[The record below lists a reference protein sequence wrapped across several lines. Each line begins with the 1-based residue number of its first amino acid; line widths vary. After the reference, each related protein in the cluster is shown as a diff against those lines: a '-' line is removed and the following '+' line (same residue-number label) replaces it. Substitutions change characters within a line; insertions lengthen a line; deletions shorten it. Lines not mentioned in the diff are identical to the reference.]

1 MFKNIIKKM
10 LSDKVRSYLRDLQKN
25 IVYMYRCYKIRIP
38 VFFGRNIK
46 IILGAALTRQHG
58 WYSTNEQ
65 WLDITNCS
73 DWERIFKGKVI
84 LDNVVSEHVFE
95 HLTPKETKQA
105 LRLIY
110 KHMRSGGR
118 VRIAVPDG
126 FNPNEVYLKHV
137 GICGIGADAED
148 HKQLLNSSSLIGY
161 LEEAGFKATL
171 VEGYDE
177 DGKLIQTKVEAEFGY
192 IYRSRSNLK
201 AMKYQEGW
209 DFVDS
214 NTSLIVDGVK

>member
-1 MFKNIIKKM
+1 MFKNILKKV
-10 LSDKVRSYLRDLQKN
+10 LSDNIRSNLRDLQKKV
-25 IVYMYRCYKIRIP
+25 VYLYRRHKIKVP

-46 IILGAALTRQHG
+46 IILGAALTRQNG

-65 WLDITNCS
+65 WLDITSFS
-73 DWERIFKGKVI
+73 DWERIFKGKAI

-95 HLTPKETKQA
+95 HLTPKETRQA
-105 LRLIY
+105 LNLIY
-110 KHMRSGGR
+110 MHMRPGGR

-126 FNPNEVYLKHV
+126 FNPNAVYLKHV
-137 GICGIGADAED
+137 GVCGIGADAED

-177 DGKLIQTKVEAEFGY
+177 NGELIQTEFDAELGY
-192 IYRSRSNLK
+192 IYRSRSNFK
-201 AMKYQEGW
+201 SMKSQEGW

-214 NTSLIVDGVK
+214 NTSLIVDGVR